1 MVVPR
6 EPLEMQ
12 IIRKTAK
19 FCTMMRAEPE
29 HCDYGLKSVL
39 LSFHLNSKYPLFCL
53 YLFSL
58 FFCARNLLIVVLLV
72 PVQAC
77 ERLGTLFK

>member
-29 HCDYGLKSVL
+29 HSDYGLKSVL
-39 LSFHLNSKYPLFCL
+39 RSFHLNSKYPLFCL

-58 FFCARNLLIVVLLV
+58 FFVLEISSLLYY
-72 PVQAC
+72 
-77 ERLGTLFK
+77 LFQYRRVKD

>member
-19 FCTMMRAEPE
+19 LCTMMRAEPE
-29 HCDYGLKSVL
+29 HSDYGLKSVL
-39 LSFHLNSKYPLFCL
+39 LSFDLNSKYPLFCL

-58 FFCARNLLIVVLLV
+58 LRILSLESVDCFGAS
-72 PVQAC
+72 
-77 ERLGTLFK
+77 EHY

>member
-58 FFCARNLLIVVLLV
+58 FFVLEISSLLYY
-72 PVQAC
+72 
-77 ERLGTLFK
+77 LFQYRRVKD

>member
-19 FCTMMRAEPE
+19 LCTMMRAEPE
-29 HCDYGLKSVL
+29 HSDYGLKSVL
-39 LSFHLNSKYPLFCL
+39 LSFDLNSKYPLFCL

>member
-6 EPLEMQ
+6 ERPEMQ

-19 FCTMMRAEPE
+19 FCTMMRAESE
-29 HCDYGLKSVL
+29 HCDYRLKSFL
-39 LSFHLNSKYPLFCL
+39 RDLHLNSKYSNPLVWL

-58 FFCARNLLIVVLLV
+58 IAMPEISS
-72 PVQAC
+72 
-77 ERLGTLFK
+77 LFYNYMFMHRHVID

>member
-29 HCDYGLKSVL
+29 HSDYGLKSVL
-39 LSFHLNSKYPLFCL
+39 RSFHLNSKYPLFCL

-58 FFCARNLLIVVLLV
+58 FFVLEISSLLYFFF

-77 ERLGTLFK
+77 ERLGTLFT